1 MRKKNVLRG
10 VKEFASHLS
19 IQTKLISMFLA
30 TSLLAFFATTYMHA
44 NINSALLVI
53 EKAYTSNEELNEIS
67 EALNGIQQNMKEY
80 LDSRSS
86 DSLSGYYSC
95 VQEYSN
101 RIQELNAQTI
111 GRDSA
116 IMEKNIRGIS
126 ASYLAITGEAVEA
139 KRARD
144 INRYSISYDDASNL
158 YNYLNAY
165 VFSLN
170 NRQFKDNSANYSTLA
185 VSLEL
190 LGRITTV
197 INVIVALFN
206 VLLIYLLTRQIT
218 RPLKALSKSANA
230 VAEGNFD
237 IPDLPVHSMD
247 EVGVVTKTFNK
258 MVDSIREYILRIK
271 ESMDAENEAKERELL
286 MKNHLKDAQLKYYQA
301 QIHPHFLFNTLNA
314 GAQLAMLENAER
326 TYSFV
331 QKMSEFFRYS
341 MNNLE
346 KDVYLREEL
355 ELVESYIYIMN
366 VRFSGEIYFEKEVTC
381 DIEGIRVPSMILQ
394 PLVENAVQYGIRDI
408 DWQGRI
414 VLSIKE
420 ESSRYCICVADNGK
434 GILKERLEEVQK
446 GIVTTSGDKELSNGV
461 GLGNVRERLELYYKE
476 DALFSIESE
485 GEEKGTQVYIFIPK
499 VSTESRERKVRDKDV

>member
-1 MRKKNVLRG
+1 VRIDKALQGGMKKFV
-10 VKEFASHLS
+10 SHLS
-19 IQTKLISMFLA
+19 IQTKLISMFLL
-30 TSLLAFFATTYMHA
+30 TSLLAFFATNYMLT
-44 NINSALLVI
+44 NINRSLLAI
-53 EKAYTSNEELNEIS
+53 EKVYTSNEELNVIS

-86 DSLSGYYSC
+86 DSLNGYYRC
-95 VQEYSN
+95 IQEYSN
-101 RIQELNAQTI
+101 RIQELNGEII
-111 GRDSA
+111 GKDSA

-126 ASYLAITGEAVEA
+126 DSYLTITGEAVEA
-139 KRARD
+139 RRARD
-144 INRYSISYDDASNL
+144 INRYSVSYDKASDL

-165 VFSLN
+165 IFSLN
-170 NRQFKDNSANYSTLA
+170 NQQFKDNSANYANLA

-197 INVIVALFN
+197 MNIIVALFN
-206 VLLIYLLTRQIT
+206 VLLIFLLTRQIT
-218 RPLKALSKSANA
+218 RPLKELSKAANA
-230 VAEGNFD
+230 VAEGNFNL
-237 IPDLPVHSMD
+237 PDLPVHSMD
-247 EVGVVTKTFNK
+247 EVGVVTKTFNE
-258 MVDSIREYILRIK
+258 MLVSIRAYILRIK
-271 ESMDAENEAKERELL
+271 ESMEAENEAKERELL

-326 TYSFV
+326 TYSFI

-366 VRFSGEIYFEKEVTC
+366 VRFSGEICFEQQITC
-381 DIEGIRVPSMILQ
+381 DIEGILVPGMILQ

-408 DWQGRI
+408 DWEGKVI
-414 VLSIKE
+414 LSVKE
-420 ESSRYCICVADNGK
+420 EDSKYCICVEDNGK
-434 GILKERLEEVQK
+434 GIPPQRLAEIQK
-446 GIVTTSGDKELSNGV
+446 GVITTSADKGLSNGV

-476 DALFSIESE
+476 DSLFSIESE
-485 GEEKGTQVYIFIPK
+485 GQGTRVYIYIPK
-499 VSTESRERKVRDKDV
+499 GSLFTP